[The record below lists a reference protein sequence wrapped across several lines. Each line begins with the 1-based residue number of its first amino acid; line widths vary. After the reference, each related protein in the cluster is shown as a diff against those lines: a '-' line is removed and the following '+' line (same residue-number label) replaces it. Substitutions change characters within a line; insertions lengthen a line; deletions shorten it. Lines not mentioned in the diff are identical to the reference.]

1 MHFAVLMFPGS
12 SGMECI
18 HIIEKFLKQP
28 VSRVWHQE
36 RDLSNYDAIILPG
49 GFSYG
54 DYLRPGALAAL
65 SPVIDGV
72 RVAAEQG
79 KLILGIGNG
88 FQILLEADL
97 LPGTVLP
104 NDHQQFRCGIQKV
117 RVEQRETPFTREYQV
132 GEMISLPFA
141 HGQGNYYCDPET
153 LQSLQ
158 ESKQIIF
165 RYYGENPNGSLD
177 GIAGLINKK
186 GNVLGTMLRPE
197 RAIAQGAGLGGERL
211 FTSMLRFGR
220 EQKGVI

>member
-1 MHFAVLMFPGS
+1 MRFAVLIFPGS

-18 HIIEKFLKQP
+18 HIVERFLKQP

-72 RVAAEQG
+72 RCGCGARKVD
-79 KLILGIGNG
+79 LGDWQWISDS
-88 FQILLEADL
+88 LEADL
-97 LPGTVLP
+97 LPGAILP
-104 NDHQQFRCGIQKV
+104 KDHQQFRCGIQEV

-132 GEMISLPFA
+132 GEVIPLPFA

-153 LQSLQ
+153 LHSLQ
-158 ESKQIIF
+158 EVGADRF
-165 RYYGENPNGSLD
+165 SL
-177 GIAGLINKK
+177 
-186 GNVLGTMLRPE
+186 LR
-197 RAIAQGAGLGGERL
+197 
-211 FTSMLRFGR
+211 
-220 EQKGVI
+220 